1 MRDRPSRGIARVNEL
16 FVERARGKGVDPRL
30 IDDDPLGRID
40 GRDAIASR
48 ARIHVEAH
56 GAHARVSRR
65 RIDVRGDASDSFARR
80 RRAIAVVAHVSRR
93 ERSTIETRATTSEAM
108 TTHIRHLSSRR
119 RPPSCPRASR
129 AVRARR
135 RRPRLGASDVA
146 RARAESRRP
155 SQPSARGNA
164 VGTTRVGRVVARAR
178 DAKDPMD
185 FDGDYDAIRASL
197 MAERGRGGFQPGIA
211 TTLNWLSEISFGARK
226 TRERL
231 GLDALAEAYGD
242 FLDALPYRRQNGSVP
257 GWMGARTIE
266 ETVRRAKRSRRRRG
280 REDARDA
287 ALKYYGAR
295 ETRKGFAAMATD
307 YTMAL
312 VEDFERGFVSC
323 ETVEDSAA
331 FEEMIKEDDLASLCE
346 RLESVAA
353 ICLCSSADAA
363 KMAYNYPEILLTSN
377 AVIASRLSALKL
389 MIPGADVGLILRADA
404 KRFLQRDIPVIK
416 LRFRALSDAFPRV
429 DVARLVEYDPS
440 LLLIDVDVGLK
451 ALRELWTEEQFAQSD
466 VDNPF
471 FAEELALA
479 IKTLSGY
486 GPDQFGG

>member
-1 MRDRPSRGIARVNEL
+1 M
-16 FVERARGKGVDPRL
+16 
-30 IDDDPLGRID
+30 
-40 GRDAIASR
+40 
-48 ARIHVEAH
+48 
-56 GAHARVSRR
+56 
-65 RIDVRGDASDSFARR
+65 
-80 RRAIAVVAHVSRR
+80 
-93 ERSTIETRATTSEAM
+93 
-108 TTHIRHLSSRR
+108 SSRVA
-119 RPPSCPRASR
+119 SGARASTSSSALSR
-129 AVRARR
+129 
-135 RRPRLGASDVA
+135 ASDVA
-146 RARAESRRP
+146 RTRAESRRP

-164 VGTTRVGRVVARAR
+164 VGTTSTRVGRVVARAR

-185 FDGDYDAIRASL
+185 FDNDYDAIRASL

-257 GWMGARTIE
+257 EWMGSRTIE

-404 KRFLQRDIPVIK
+404 KRFLQRDIPEIK

>member
-1 MRDRPSRGIARVNEL
+1 MSSRGASRVASGARASTSS
-16 FVERARGKGVDPRL
+16 ARG
-30 IDDDPLGRID
+30 
-40 GRDAIASR
+40 A
-48 ARIHVEAH
+48 
-56 GAHARVSRR
+56 
-65 RIDVRGDASDSFARR
+65 
-80 RRAIAVVAHVSRR
+80 
-93 ERSTIETRATTSEAM
+93 
-108 TTHIRHLSSRR
+108 
-119 RPPSCPRASR
+119 RASSARGAR
-129 AVRARR
+129 ASSAR
-135 RRPRLGASDVA
+135 GA
-146 RARAESRRP
+146 RARAARGRP
-155 SQPSARGNA
+155 SQPSARATDAAGP
-164 VGTTRVGRVVARAR
+164 TRAGVVVARAR

-185 FDGDYDAIRASL
+185 FDNDYDAIRASL
-197 MAERGRGGFQPGIA
+197 MAERGGGGFQPGIA

-242 FLDALPYRRQNGSVP
+242 FLDALPYRRQNGKVP
-257 GWMGARTIE
+257 AWMGSRTIE
-266 ETVRRAKRSRRRRG
+266 ETVRRAKRSRRRRAG
-280 REDARDA
+280 DDARDA
-287 ALKYYGAR
+287 VSQYYGAR

-323 ETVEDSAA
+323 ETAEDSAA
-331 FEEMIKEDDLASLCE
+331 FEEMLKEDDLASLCE

-353 ICLCSSADAA
+353 ICLCSSTADAA
-363 KMAYNYPEILLTSN
+363 KMAYSYPEILLTSN
-377 AVIASRLSALKL
+377 SVIVSRLSALKL

-404 KRFLQRDIPVIK
+404 KRFLQREIPEIK

-486 GPDQFGG
+486 GPEQFGGGR